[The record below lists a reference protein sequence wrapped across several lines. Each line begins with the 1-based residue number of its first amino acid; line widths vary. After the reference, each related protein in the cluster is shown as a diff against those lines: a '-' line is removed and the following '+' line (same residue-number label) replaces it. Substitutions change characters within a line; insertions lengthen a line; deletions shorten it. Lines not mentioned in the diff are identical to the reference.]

1 MNIVIATQSIIYKEA
16 LIISGD
22 YVKKVFMAAMFVV
35 AATVSIM
42 SYAANECN
50 GKYIVGPIET
60 IYVKD
65 LNMDF
70 KARIDTGANTTS
82 INAYDL
88 HVIDGN
94 NNPTDTKKSWHKN
107 LGKMISFKTANA
119 QGQEETHTGKIIKIS
134 KIRNAQGVERRYA
147 VVMDLIWNGKSHAIP
162 VNLRDRKK
170 LEYKLL
176 IGRNWLDGRYLVD
189 VSKNDN
195 DD

>member
-1 MNIVIATQSIIYKEA
+1 M
-16 LIISGD
+16 
-22 YVKKVFMAAMFVV
+22 KKVFISAMLIA
-35 AATVSIM
+35 AATVSTM

-60 IYVKD
+60 IHVKD

-94 NNPTDTKKSWHKN
+94 NNPTDTKKSWQEN

-119 QGQEETHTGKIIKIS
+119 QGQEQIHSSKIIKIS

-147 VVMDLIWNGKSHAIP
+147 VVMDLVWNGKNHAIP

-176 IGRNWLDGRYLVD
+176 IGRNWLNGRYLVD
-189 VSKNDN
+189 VSKHDDN
-195 DD
+195 D

>member
-1 MNIVIATQSIIYKEA
+1 MKRVF
-16 LIISGD
+16 IS
-22 YVKKVFMAAMFVV
+22 AMFIV
-35 AATVSIM
+35 AATVSTM
-42 SYAANECN
+42 SYAANECS
-50 GKYIVGPIET
+50 GKYIVGPVET
-60 IYVKD
+60 IHIKD

-94 NNPTDTKKSWHKN
+94 NKPANSKQSWHEN
-107 LGKMISFKTANA
+107 LGKMIRFTTANA
-119 QGQEETHTGKIIKIS
+119 EGKEETHTGKIIKIS
-134 KIRNAQGVERRYA
+134 EIRNAQGVERRYA

-176 IGRNWLDGRYLVD
+176 IGRNWLDGKYLVD
-189 VSKNDN
+189 VSKKDN

>member
-1 MNIVIATQSIIYKEA
+1 M
-16 LIISGD
+16 
-22 YVKKVFMAAMFVV
+22 KKIFLSTLLVV
-35 AATVSIM
+35 AATVSSM
-42 SYAANECN
+42 TYAANECN

-60 IYVKD
+60 IHVKD

-94 NNPTDTKKSWHKN
+94 NNPENNKASWNQN
-107 LGKMISFKTANA
+107 LGKMISFKTENA

-147 VVMDLIWNGKSHAIP
+147 VVMDLVWNGKSHAIP

-170 LEYKLL
+170 LVYKLL

-189 VSKNDN
+189 VSKH
-195 DD
+195 DDDD

>member
-35 AATVSIM
+35 AATVSTM

-94 NNPTDTKKSWHKN
+94 NKKKY
-107 LGKMISFKTANA
+107 I
-119 QGQEETHTGKIIKIS
+119 QQ
-134 KIRNAQGVERRYA
+134 
-147 VVMDLIWNGKSHAIP
+147 
-162 VNLRDRKK
+162 
-170 LEYKLL
+170 
-176 IGRNWLDGRYLVD
+176 
-189 VSKNDN
+189 
-195 DD
+195 

>member
-1 MNIVIATQSIIYKEA
+1 MTQSIIYIEE
-16 LIISGD
+16 LIISGV
-22 YVKKVFMAAMFVV
+22 YVRKVFISAMLVT
-35 AATVSIM
+35 AATVSTM

-60 IYVKD
+60 IHVKD
-65 LNMDF
+65 LDMDF

-88 HVIDGN
+88 HVINGN
-94 NNPTDTKKSWHKN
+94 NNPADNKESWREN

-119 QGQEETHTGKIIKIS
+119 RGQEETHTGKIIKIS

-176 IGRNWLDGRYLVD
+176 IGRNWLDGKYLVD
-189 VSKNDN
+189 VSKS
-195 DD
+195 DDDD

>member
-1 MNIVIATQSIIYKEA
+1 M
-16 LIISGD
+16 
-22 YVKKVFMAAMFVV
+22 KKVFMSAMLIA
-35 AATVSIM
+35 AATVSTM

-50 GKYIVGPIET
+50 GKYIVGPVET
-60 IYVKD
+60 IHVKD

-88 HVIDGN
+88 HVINGN
-94 NNPTDTKKSWHKN
+94 NNPSNNKESWREN

-176 IGRNWLDGRYLVD
+176 IGRNWLDGKYLVD
-189 VSKNDN
+189 VSKS
-195 DD
+195 DDDD